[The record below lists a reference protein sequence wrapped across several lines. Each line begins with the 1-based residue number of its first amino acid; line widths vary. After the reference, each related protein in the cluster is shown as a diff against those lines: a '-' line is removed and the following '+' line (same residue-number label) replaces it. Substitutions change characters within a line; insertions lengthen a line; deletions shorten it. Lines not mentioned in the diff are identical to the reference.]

1 MASLPTS
8 TVENYLK
15 QILIEQQE
23 DPGGAVPTGRVAAA
37 LGVVPGTATAMMKT
51 LAESGLVEYAP
62 RMGARLTEQGENLAL
77 DVLRRHRLTE
87 LFLVKILK
95 LDWAEIHDEAEK
107 LEHVLSERVLERID
121 ALLGNPRVDPHGDP
135 IPTAK
140 GGYDK
145 RRLKNLC
152 TCPVNIPLKVAR
164 ITNQKPD
171 FLRFAQENK
180 LLPGTRIVVLENA
193 GAAGTVTI
201 RFDDEKKLTLGSA
214 VAEKI
219 QVEKAGAE
227 DELVE

>member
-8 TVENYLK
+8 TVENYVK

-23 DPGGAVPTGRVAAA
+23 APTASVPTGRVAAA

-51 LAESGLVEYAP
+51 LAEAGLVEYAP
-62 RMGARLTEQGENLAL
+62 RMGVRLTERGEHLAL

-107 LEHVLSERVLERID
+107 LEHVLSDRVLERID
-121 ALLGNPRVDPHGDP
+121 ALLGHPRVDPHGDP

-140 GGYDK
+140 GAYDD

-152 TCPVNIPLKVAR
+152 TCPINTSLNVAR
-164 ITNQKPD
+164 ITDQTSD

-180 LLPGTRIVVLENA
+180 LLPGTRIVIEENA
-193 GAAGTVTI
+193 DVADTVRI
-201 RFDDEKKLTLGSA
+201 RFGDGKKLTLGTTA
-214 VAEKI
+214 AEKI
-219 QVEKAGAE
+219 QVE
-227 DELVE
+227 